1 MVYDTLANREEKL
14 KPKTMENPKQQAI
27 ERLRSA
33 NNVLVTVSN
42 NPSVDQL
49 AAAIALTLFLNKLN
63 KHATTVFSGQIPST
77 IEFLQPEKTI
87 EKNTDSLRDFIIALD
102 KSKAD
107 KLRYKVEDKLV
118 KIFITPYHTSI
129 GEADLEFS
137 HGDFNVDAVLALG
150 VQKRE
155 ELDQAITAHGRI
167 LHDATVITVNTQA
180 NTDIGAIN
188 WQDPNVSSL
197 CELAYGIA
205 ESLQADAIDGQMAT
219 AFLTG
224 IVAETERFSNA
235 KTSSTAMAISSKL
248 MTSGANQ
255 QLVATKLAPPPP
267 PPKPPQDDSFRVPKG
282 SVEANAAQHPKE
294 KSIPAPNNGMIAPKP
309 LSSAKPA
316 ELPKPVKDD
325 GALSISHDD
334 KATDSIN
341 QILNAE
347 EEEDDVEQVHIDDEG
362 TLKYASELAR
372 EHEQTAAKDTAS
384 QVTTGGAPAPA
395 PLDQPPS
402 IGNANNTPV
411 DPLTTDVNPAG
422 QPLLNHKLPPSS
434 TTDEDEDVHDE
445 PLAPGPGASLTDL
458 EQSVHSPHLQAD
470 SSHVDRAREA
480 VSNAVSTTPGP
491 LQPFASLNAQHI
503 DLDSPAPPVSPTPP
517 APAGPD
523 VYTAGLQQD
532 FADSQNSVADGL
544 PVSIVPPA
552 SPVDQTASPNQAS
565 APPLVPPP
573 MMPPTP
579 ASAAGLTM
587 PPNGPVVSPSQ
598 PATPPQDDN
607 LPPPPAPTPPTGNPL
622 FPQP

>member
-1 MVYDTLANREEKL
+1 
-14 KPKTMENPKQQAI
+14 MENPKQQAI

-267 PPKPPQDDSFRVPKG
+267 PPKPEDDSFRVPKG
-282 SVEANAAQHPKE
+282 SVEANTTQRPKE
-294 KSIPAPNNGMIAPKP
+294 KNIPAPSKGMIAPKP

-334 KATDSIN
+334 KAADSIN
-341 QILNAE
+341 QILSAE

-362 TLKYASELAR
+362 TLKYASELNR
-372 EHEQTAAKDTAS
+372 EHEQKAAQDTTS
-384 QVTTGGAPAPA
+384 QVTTDGAPAPA

-422 QPLLNHKLPPSS
+422 QPLLNHKLPPSN
-434 TTDEDEDVHDE
+434 TTDDEADVHDE
-445 PLAPGPGASLTDL
+445 PLAPGPGASLSDL
-458 EQSVHSPHLQAD
+458 EESVHSPHIQAD

-480 VSNAVSTTPGP
+480 VSNAVSSAPGP
-491 LQPFASLNAQHI
+491 LQPSASLNASHI
-503 DLDSPAPPVSPTPP
+503 DLDSAAVQTPQSPP

-532 FADSQNSVADGL
+532 FGGSQSSVADGL

-552 SPVDQTASPNQAS
+552 SPVDQTASPNQTS

-579 ASAAGLTM
+579 PPAGGLTM
-587 PPNGPVVSPSQ
+587 PSNGPVVSPNQ
-598 PATPPQDDN
+598 PPAPTQDDN
-607 LPPPPAPTPPTGNPL
+607 LPPPPAPPAPPTGNPL